1 MDCAQSSGSVK
12 NCVGLRSAAPS
23 PDQEEDACGHDAAAS
38 EGEGEEWKDAAAS
51 ECSDETGGVHGA
63 EGTPHEAEADRSGC
77 GRGTTE
83 EEEGEEEE
91 GAGVIRCEREGKF
104 VEDEG

>member
-1 MDCAQSSGSVK
+1 
-12 NCVGLRSAAPS
+12 LRSAAPS

-38 EGEGEEWKDAAAS
+38 EGEEWKDAAAS

-91 GAGVIRCEREGKF
+91 GAGVIRYEG
-104 VEDEG
+104 